1 MMSAPF
7 KKYFTISLAAHVVL
21 LLILVISIEFASP
34 MVVVENTDKHDVI
47 SAVVLGDIEKSKILP
62 QKNQP
67 KPKPIEPVAKEEPK
81 PEPPKPKEAAKQQ
94 PPAPTPPAPDAIALK
109 IQDKKKLAEK
119 ALQEKLQ
126 KDIFGKD
133 LLADIK
139 KVSDKQKKQKQKE
152 LQAKFE
158 KTLREQAEKT
168 MRQQLL
174 NEDIKMQGAQ
184 ARLSQGVVDKY
195 RALIIQS
202 ISEHWIV
209 PPQVNKKLFTKL
221 TIRLAPGGTVLEVH
235 ISKSSGDPSLD
246 SSARAAVMKA
256 SPLPVPKEAGEFE
269 PFREFELKVKP
280 ENVISS

>member
-1 MMSAPF
+1 MLSAPH
-7 KKYFTISLAAHVVL
+7 KKYFIISTVAHIAL
-21 LLILVISIEFASP
+21 LLVLVMSMEFASP
-34 MVVVENTDKHDVI
+34 MVVVENTNKHDVI
-47 SAVVLGDIEKSKILP
+47 SAVVLGDLEKSKIIP
-62 QKNQP
+62 QKNFA
-67 KPKPIEPVAKEEPK
+67 KPKPIEPALKEEPK
-81 PEPPKPKEAAKQQ
+81 SEPPKPKEVAK
-94 PPAPTPPAPDAIALK
+94 PLPAKPAPPAPDAIALK
-109 IQDKKKLAEK
+109 IEDKKKLAEK

-139 KVSDKQKKQKQKE
+139 KVSEKQKKQKQKE

-174 NEDIKMQGAQ
+174 SEDIKIQGTE
-184 ARLSQGVVDKY
+184 ARMSQGVVDKY

-221 TIRLAPGGTVLEVH
+221 TIRLAPGGAVLEVH
-235 ISKSSGDPSLD
+235 VSKSSGDPSLD
-246 SSARAAVMKA
+246 SSARAAVLKA
-256 SPLPVPKEAGEFE
+256 SPLPVPKESADFE

-280 ENVISS
+280 ETVIHT